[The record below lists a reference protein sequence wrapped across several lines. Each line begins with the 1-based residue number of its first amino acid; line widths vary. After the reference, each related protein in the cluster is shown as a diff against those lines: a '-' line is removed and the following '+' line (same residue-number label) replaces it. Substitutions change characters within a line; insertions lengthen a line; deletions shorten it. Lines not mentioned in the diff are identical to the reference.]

1 VWPAQLNQDRQR
13 ARLEAEPLMAGD
25 YIEQRDGQHYVSGTG
40 ISLDSVVHS
49 FRSGNSPDTI
59 QSEFPAL
66 KLSQIYGAIAFYLN
80 HRAVIDRSL
89 TDKAREFEASAIP
102 LSEADPKLW
111 MNLEG
116 SRHAISNKKL

>member
-13 ARLEAEPLMAGD
+13 ARL
-25 YIEQRDGQHYVSGTG
+25 QHYVSGTG

-66 KLSQIYGAIAFYLN
+66 KLSQICGAIAFYLN
-80 HRAVIDRSL
+80 HRAVIDRYL

-116 SRHAISNKKL
+116 SRHAISIKSCEHPLLAERI